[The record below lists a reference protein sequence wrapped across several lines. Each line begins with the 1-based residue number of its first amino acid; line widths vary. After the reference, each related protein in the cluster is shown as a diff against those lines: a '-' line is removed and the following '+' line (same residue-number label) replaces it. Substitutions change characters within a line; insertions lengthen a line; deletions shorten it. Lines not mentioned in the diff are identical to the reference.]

1 MFDYDRAMADETNSL
16 FTNIHTNNVQEAE
29 EPLMDWTGEDIKDE
43 DRVYVVELEEMKL
56 PECKMQSMEFLATDD
71 SLIDLFN
78 EKLPK
83 YEFKGMEITTGKD
96 LK

>member
-1 MFDYDRAMADETNSL
+1 MNSYS
-16 FTNIHTNNVQEAE
+16 TTKMTQTED
-29 EPLMDWTGEDIKDE
+29 PLMDWTDQEIQEE

-83 YEFKGMEITTGKD
+83 YEFKDMEIITGKD

>member
-1 MFDYDRAMADETNSL
+1 MNSYSI
-16 FTNIHTNNVQEAE
+16 TEMTQT
-29 EPLMDWTGEDIKDE
+29 DWTDEEIQDE
-43 DRVYVVELEEMKL
+43 DRVFVVELEELKL
-56 PECKMQSMEFLATDD
+56 PECKKQSLEFLATDD

-83 YEFKGMEITTGKD
+83 YEFKDMEITTGKD